1 MMMRFG
7 LSPRS
12 AYGHIK
18 TEAGAKSRVAEIERV
33 SVLTSPKKPRTP
45 SIQGAD
51 AFERAWGE
59 PFKSRTIALQHSPR
73 VVGKAGQ

>member
-33 SVLTSPKKPRTP
+33 AVLTTPKKAARPIHSGRRRV
-45 SIQGAD
+45 
-51 AFERAWGE
+51 RA
-59 PFKSRTIALQHSPR
+59 S
-73 VVGKAGQ
+73 VG